1 MRETTARRAQVLRV
15 PLAATIVLVLVAAT
29 YWAWRDID
37 GAAKL
42 RPLEP
47 VAPRGNYVIELKF
60 APERF
65 HLTRLQDA
73 GRVIEVRGRDVYM
86 MDVDAPALDGIARE
100 YWVERLE
107 RWSGR

>member
-1 MRETTARRAQVLRV
+1 M
-15 PLAATIVLVLVAAT
+15 LATLVLVLLVGA
-29 YWAWRDID
+29 YVAWRHVD

-42 RPLEP
+42 RPLDP
-47 VAPRGNYVIELKF
+47 LPARGNYVIELEF

-86 MDVDAPALDGIARE
+86 MDVAARDVAGIARE
-100 YWVERLE
+100 YWVERIE
-107 RWSGR
+107 RWPGR